1 MSLNPI
7 TRKQKWSE
15 TEGRQVVDEWRRS
28 GLSPADFARQHGLA
42 EVRLLRWRARIEE
55 QVAQVA
61 QVDPVTAAFLPVKIK
76 ESAEQDMGE
85 GVALVLKSGVVI
97 RVPVGTSPTWVARL
111 VQALEHAPC

>member
-15 TEGRQVVDEWRRS
+15 AEGRQVVDEWRRS
-28 GLSPADFARQHGLA
+28 GLSPADFARRHGLA
-42 EVRLLRWRARIEE
+42 EVRLLRWRARLEE
-55 QVAQVA
+55 QVDP
-61 QVDPVTAAFLPVKIK
+61 VDPVTAAFLPVKIK
-76 ESAEQDMGE
+76 KSAEQDMGE
-85 GVALVLKSGVVI
+85 GVALVLTSGVVI